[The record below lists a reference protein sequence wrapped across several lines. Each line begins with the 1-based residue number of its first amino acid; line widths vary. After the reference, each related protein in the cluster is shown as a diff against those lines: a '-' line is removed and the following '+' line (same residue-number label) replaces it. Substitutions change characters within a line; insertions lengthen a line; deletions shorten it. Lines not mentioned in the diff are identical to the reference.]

1 MTTYA
6 KLKNGQLDTLRYI
19 PGVANPTD
27 EMWKTYAEAQG
38 YKKYVRAA
46 QPEGYCHHSYKET
59 AKQITDVW
67 TPYTDSEMVPIRAAE
82 LHQKLTETD
91 YIAAKLA
98 EVDGEERTEML
109 AHYAEQLAQRR
120 AWREELRAIE
130 N

>member
-1 MTTYA
+1 MTQYA
-6 KLKNGQLDTLRYI
+6 KLKNGQLNMLRYI
-19 PGVANPTD
+19 PGIANPAAD
-27 EMWKTYAEAQG
+27 VWAAYAEAQG
-38 YKKYVRAA
+38 YKKYVRTAC
-46 QPEGYCHHSYKET
+46 PEGQHHHSYKET

-67 TPYTDSEMVPIRAAE
+67 TPYTDSELIPIRAAE